1 MVELKSVLAHISIS
15 LFVSTVV
22 VICNN
27 IFYNRKS
34 QTPPPT
40 KSNNSPRLFNQLN

>member
-1 MVELKSVLAHISIS
+1 MVKLKYVLAHISIS
-15 LFVSTVV
+15 LFV

-27 IFYNRKS
+27 IIYNRKS